1 MAEHLLSHRR
11 KFLLLASVAAAV
23 VLFRRRGRMRSN
35 SLVRHESGGSIAM
48 GASSSSIASAC
59 SDPVS
64 PVTTSSPFSFHT
76 TSHPHHIGT
85 SKALFRT
92 GVPFLRRLFAI
103 LRIIFPHLASKETI
117 CLTALSLML
126 MLRTYLSVVIA
137 RISGRNGQNLVSRR
151 LEPFFEG
158 VFLFLLVTLPTAF
171 INSSLK
177 FLTSLL
183 ALRIRI
189 RLTEHVHDAY
199 LHGVNFYKAANLSG
213 DYQLD
218 NPDQRVT
225 SDIAHFSQSL
235 AQLFTES
242 FKPLLDVVL
251 FTKQLSDSLGWQGP
265 ALMYA
270 YFAITALIKKKVMP
284 SFGKMASEQ
293 SSLEGLY
300 RRAHTRLIANAEE
313 VAFYKGGCKERNLIE
328 QALQNICD
336 HLKSW
341 KRKQVVVGIVD
352 GLLVKYWATI
362 TGYCAVMSPFVL
374 DLPHVRGKKSEE
386 ITRDYIL
393 NIQFLMSLNQ
403 AVGQLVLLGNKV
415 NVIAGYTRRVS
426 ELLEMTE
433 ELNHQGNRAFIVM
446 RSEGEDCTPRAGLH
460 QWLLGW
466 KERCDRTREQRLQRY
481 NRASAPVQGGGTVIE
496 SEDYISFEDCDLV
509 APDGQ
514 MLARKLNFKVEH
526 GMNVMITGPN
536 GCGKSSMFRVIGEL
550 WPLHNGVLYRPQAGN
565 ILFVPQKPYLVQGTL
580 RDQII
585 YPHSQEEMATLGVTD
600 DDLEHLLAAVDPHA
614 TILNLWRWSD
624 IRDWS
629 TALSGGQKQRV
640 AMARLFYHRPMF
652 AILDE
657 CTSSVSD
664 EVEDA
669 IYETCKVLGI
679 ALFTVSHR
687 PSLQRHH
694 DYILE
699 FDGRGAWEMYPIV
712 N

>member
-1 MAEHLLSHRR
+1 MAEQLLAHRR
-11 KFLLLASVAAAV
+11 RLLLLAAASAAALLYRRLTRARPAVRRESVACIPLA
-23 VLFRRRGRMRSN
+23 
-35 SLVRHESGGSIAM
+35 
-48 GASSSSIASAC
+48 ASSSSIASAY
-59 SDPVS
+59 SAEPPS
-64 PVTTSSPFSFHT
+64 PTTGGSPFSF
-76 TSHPHHIGT
+76 
-85 SKALFRT
+85 RT
-92 GVPFLRRLFAI
+92 GPHPPINGHAKGLLHPGTPFFRRLYAI
-103 LRIIFPHLASKETI
+103 LRIIFPHWASKETL

-126 MLRTYLSVVIA
+126 MLRTYLSVIIA
-137 RISGRNGQNLVSRR
+137 RIAGKNGQNLVARR

-158 VFLFLLVTLPTAF
+158 VFLFLLVTLPAAF

-189 RLTEHVHDAY
+189 RLSEHVHDAY
-199 LHGVNFYKAANLSG
+199 LHGVNFYKAATLSG

-225 SDIAHFSQSL
+225 SDIVHFSQSL
-235 AQLFTES
+235 AQLYTES
-242 FKPLLDVVL
+242 FKPLLDVFL
-251 FTKQLSDSLGWQGP
+251 FTKQLADSLGWQGP
-265 ALMYA
+265 ALMYT
-270 YFAITALIKKKVMP
+270 YYAISALIKKKVMP
-284 SFGKMASEQ
+284 SFGRMAAKQ
-293 SSLEGLY
+293 SALDGLY

-313 VAFYKGGCKERNLIE
+313 VAFYKGGGKERTLIE
-328 QALQNICD
+328 QALHNIYD

-341 KRKQVVVGIVD
+341 KQKQVVVGIFD
-352 GLLVKYWATI
+352 GLLVKYWTTI
-362 TGYCAVMSPFVL
+362 TGYCAVMSPFIL
-374 DLPHVRGKKSEE
+374 DLPHVRNKKTEE

-393 NIQFLMSLNQ
+393 NTQYLMALSQ
-403 AVGQLVLLGNKV
+403 AVGQLVLVGNKV
-415 NVIAGYTRRVS
+415 NVIAGYTKRVS
-426 ELLEMTE
+426 ELLEMTS
-433 ELNHQGNRAFIVM
+433 ELNRQGNRAFVAI
-446 RSEGEDCTPRAGLH
+446 RSDGEDCTPRAGLH
-460 QWLLGW
+460 EWLLTW

-481 NRASAPVQGGGTVIE
+481 TRASVPVQGGGTIVE
-496 SEDYISFEDCDLV
+496 SEDYISFEGCDLV

-514 MLARKLNFKVEH
+514 MLARRLNFRVEH

-550 WPLHNGVLYRPQAGN
+550 WPLHNGVLHRPQAGN

-585 YPHSQEEMATLGVTD
+585 YPHSEEEMAALGVTD

-624 IRDWS
+624 CRDWS

-669 IYETCKVLGI
+669 IYETCKALGI

-687 PSLQRHH
+687 PSLKRHH

-699 FDGRGAWEMYPIV
+699 FDGRGAWAMYPIV
-712 N
+712 NN